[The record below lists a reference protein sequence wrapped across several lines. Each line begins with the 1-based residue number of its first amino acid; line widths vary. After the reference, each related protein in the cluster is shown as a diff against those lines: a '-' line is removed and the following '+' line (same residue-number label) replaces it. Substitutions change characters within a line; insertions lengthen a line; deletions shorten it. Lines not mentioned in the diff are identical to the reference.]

1 MDIATITDVLDY
13 VRKCSK
19 LVNAF
24 IIGIIRQTQADD
36 LTKPIENVENYDFSI
51 DGHIDLR
58 LKALNIIKLISD
70 DKREKVANLI
80 FENYNACIN
89 YEVNEYV
96 HQLRADKKEI
106 FWRERLRDTYP
117 AIFDSVFSALVFIYK
132 IHDVIT
138 EWVCDGVEC
147 CQIGNMS
154 SLLSGVGFK
163 CKNPYVVKSEK
174 LLMAPK
180 NSYYLSN
187 SKGIKDIYLWL
198 IELVD
203 FVAYDGILEGS
214 NIPDDIDRHMYGLG
228 RRGHIYG
235 EEYIMATNAIL
246 TRMDQA
252 AREAVICTLIQYGWR
267 IFGTDDRLKHYINH
281 EKRIAE
287 QSENFNNISS
297 EENYFWEAISALAT
311 FYSGIAEVCIKYKI
325 SDIKND
331 KNLQRFCHAI
341 FSWGKDAGDEVPET
355 PIKRGRRS
363 CREMAL
369 KDYFTLDADIEIERI
384 VETIAIKS
392 GIPRSKIVAEEIMRL
407 KEEGKIIELNGRL
420 SGFINQLRGIIP
432 DLPTR
437 QSICQYLPP
446 M

>member
-147 CQIGNMS
+147 YQIGN
-154 SLLSGVGFK
+154 
-163 CKNPYVVKSEK
+163 
-174 LLMAPK
+174 
-180 NSYYLSN
+180 
-187 SKGIKDIYLWL
+187 I
-198 IELVD
+198 
-203 FVAYDGILEGS
+203 
-214 NIPDDIDRHMYGLG
+214 
-228 RRGHIYG
+228 
-235 EEYIMATNAIL
+235 
-246 TRMDQA
+246 
-252 AREAVICTLIQYGWR
+252 
-267 IFGTDDRLKHYINH
+267 
-281 EKRIAE
+281 
-287 QSENFNNISS
+287 
-297 EENYFWEAISALAT
+297 
-311 FYSGIAEVCIKYKI
+311 
-325 SDIKND
+325 
-331 KNLQRFCHAI
+331 
-341 FSWGKDAGDEVPET
+341 
-355 PIKRGRRS
+355 
-363 CREMAL
+363 
-369 KDYFTLDADIEIERI
+369 
-384 VETIAIKS
+384 
-392 GIPRSKIVAEEIMRL
+392 
-407 KEEGKIIELNGRL
+407 
-420 SGFINQLRGIIP
+420 
-432 DLPTR
+432 
-437 QSICQYLPP
+437 
-446 M
+446 

>member
-1 MDIATITDVLDY
+1 M
-13 VRKCSK
+13 
-19 LVNAF
+19 
-24 IIGIIRQTQADD
+24 
-36 LTKPIENVENYDFSI
+36 
-51 DGHIDLR
+51 
-58 LKALNIIKLISD
+58 
-70 DKREKVANLI
+70 
-80 FENYNACIN
+80 
-89 YEVNEYV
+89 
-96 HQLRADKKEI
+96 
-106 FWRERLRDTYP
+106 RDTYP

-147 CQIGNMS
+147 YQIGNMS

-297 EENYFWEAISALAT
+297 EENYFGRQFQHWRHFIAVLRKCALNIKFRILKTTRIYKGFAT
-311 FYSGIAEVCIKYKI
+311 LFLVGVKM
-325 SDIKND
+325 
-331 KNLQRFCHAI
+331 L
-341 FSWGKDAGDEVPET
+341 
-355 PIKRGRRS
+355 
-363 CREMAL
+363 EMKFPKPL
-369 KDYFTLDADIEIERI
+369 
-384 VETIAIKS
+384 
-392 GIPRSKIVAEEIMRL
+392 
-407 KEEGKIIELNGRL
+407 
-420 SGFINQLRGIIP
+420 
-432 DLPTR
+432 
-437 QSICQYLPP
+437 
-446 M
+446 